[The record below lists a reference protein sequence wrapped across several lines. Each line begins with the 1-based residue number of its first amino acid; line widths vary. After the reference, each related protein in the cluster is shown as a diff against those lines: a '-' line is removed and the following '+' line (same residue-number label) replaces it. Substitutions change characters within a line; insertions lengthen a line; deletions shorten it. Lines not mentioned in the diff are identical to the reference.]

1 MALPSAAEFYDS
13 AAVTYLQQGDVLAEV
28 PLLSPPPSPELVLLR
43 DHETRRP
50 WSHLGPGIVA
60 AVAESDVDDPFSD
73 GSPEHVAVSAERGVA
88 MLITQTCNLS
98 GDEHE
103 HWLVAPVYTVASK
116 RIDLA
121 NLFGGKIENLFGLC
135 AHPTGLYDV
144 SYALLSDLRPIR
156 RDSVD
161 ILDKIISLSAPYQA
175 KLAEQIARAL
185 ARDWGYAAG
194 EIIPRTGRYR
204 CLRCNRW
211 YDVENPIRD
220 FTVGESFPPCE
231 KCAEIGKSAQ
241 WYLLLRHHRY

>member
-1 MALPSAAEFYDS
+1 MPLPSAAEFYDG
-13 AAVTYLQQGDVLAEV
+13 ARVPYLQQGDVLSEV
-28 PLLSPPPSPELVLLR
+28 PLLSPPPGSEFVLLR
-43 DHETRRP
+43 NYETHRP
-50 WSHLGPGIVA
+50 WDRRGPGVVA
-60 AVAESDVDDPFSD
+60 ALAESDVEDPFSD
-73 GSPEHVAVSAERGVA
+73 GSPEHVAVSAQRGVA

-103 HWLVAPVYTVASK
+103 HWLVAPIYTVGDK
-116 RIDLA
+116 RIDLG
-121 NLFGGKIENLFGLC
+121 NLFGGKIENLFGLV
-135 AHPTGLYDV
+135 AHPTGLYGV
-144 SYALLSDLRPIR
+144 SYALLSDLRSIR

-161 ILDKIISLSAPYQA
+161 ILDKIVSLSAGYQA

-194 EIIPRTGRYR
+194 EIVPRTGRYR

-211 YDVENPIRD
+211 YDVANPIQE
-220 FTVGESFPPCE
+220 FTAGASFPPCE